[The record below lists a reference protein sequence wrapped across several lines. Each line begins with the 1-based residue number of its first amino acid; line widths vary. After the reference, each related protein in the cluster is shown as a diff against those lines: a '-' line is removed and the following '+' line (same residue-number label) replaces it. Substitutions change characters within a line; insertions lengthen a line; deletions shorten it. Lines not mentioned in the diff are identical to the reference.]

1 MTFDK
6 NAFNLIAT
14 SLSKQFDS
22 LYYVDLESGE
32 FEEFVHSEK
41 LEKLNIPKKG
51 GDFFKTS
58 CDNAER
64 CVHPDDLEL
73 VLCLH
78 NKDTVKEFLSKTP
91 YYSIISRTIIDGKIN
106 HFRHVFIKCEDN
118 KHILCAMENIEA
130 EFQAKEEQERSLRT
144 AEQMA
149 RRDELTGIKNKNA
162 FGEFTERFDSEI
174 KIGNKNLQFA
184 VLVCDLNNL
193 KKINDTRGHSLGD
206 EAIQRTSRMICDIF
220 KHSPVF
226 RIGGDEFA
234 ALLTEKDFEK
244 RSQLLK
250 ELKKESFENL
260 HSRTGPVVACGLG
273 VYNPES
279 DNSFDDVFKRADK
292 QMYENKKEVKSK
304 GIVESFRKMDELE
317 KTIPPERRRILD
329 GLFGALATIAG
340 GSYIYLNDMRYDF
353 SRWSLSIINDFD
365 MESEYMYHADHIW
378 EKYVHPEDMQVYK
391 DAVDA
396 VLCGNAELRRIYYR
410 VRKPDGSYVAVT
422 TRGFVLCDSE
432 GKPEYFGGIIIPQ

>member
-14 SLSKQFDS
+14 SLSKHYDS
-22 LYYVDLESGE
+22 IYFVDLESGE

-41 LEKLNIPKKG
+41 LEKLNIPTKG
-51 GDFFKTS
+51 GDFFKTAS
-58 CDNAER
+58 ANAAR

-78 NKDTVKEFLSKTP
+78 NQETVKEFLSKTS
-91 YYSIISRTIIDGKIN
+91 YYSIICRTIIDGKIY
-106 HFRHVFIKCEDN
+106 HFRHVFMKCEDN
-118 KHILCAMENIEA
+118 RHILCAMENIEA

-162 FGEFTERFDSEI
+162 FTEFTERLDSEI
-174 KIGNKNLQFA
+174 KIGTKQLQFA
-184 VLVCDLNNL
+184 VLVCDLNDL
-193 KKINDTRGHSLGD
+193 KKINDTRGHSFGD

-234 ALLTEKDFEK
+234 ALLTDKDFER

-250 ELKKESFENL
+250 ELKNESFENL
-260 HSRTGPVVACGLG
+260 RSRTGPIVACGLG
-273 VYNPES
+273 VYNPKT
-279 DNSFDDVFKRADK
+279 DKSFETVFKRADTE
-292 QMYENKKEVKSK
+292 MYENKKEVKSK
-304 GIVESFRKMDELE
+304 NIVDSFRKMEE
-317 KTIPPERRRILD
+317 IQKTIPPERKHLLD
-329 GLFGALATIAG
+329 GFFGAMATIAG
-340 GSYIYLNDMRYDF
+340 GAYLYLNDMRYDF
-353 SRWSLSIINDFD
+353 SRWSLPLINDFD
-365 MESEYMYHADHIW
+365 MESEYMYHADQIW
-378 EKYVHPEDMQVYK
+378 ENYVHPDDIKAYK

-396 VLCGNAELRRIYYR
+396 VLNGNAEVKSIYYR
-410 VRKPDGSYVAVT
+410 ARKPDGSYVALT
-422 TRGFVLCDSE
+422 TRGFVLCDSD